1 MDSNDS
7 GPDDLLSWDG
17 RKTADFAKVSNDGL
31 WAWDGSDW
39 LPRKTTKK
47 QTSQNNQEQGT
58 DVRPDSV
65 QIPKFPGQSEE
76 AVNQAPSMDIG
87 TISPE
92 GYHQWDG
99 EKWLSVELGKVSG
112 DGCWIWDGKM
122 WVANRG
128 VRPHTTVEE
137 TDPISEESS
146 VEQTPFMQN
155 HEMIIIQSNSKKS
168 GIFTKLSLA
177 TVIVIAIVAITVV
190 LAGVLSSILA
200 DDSVYSENNRAVEG
214 TWYNIEDTVTF
225 YPDGT
230 VSESTGSV
238 KNWKVDGDNLTLTS
252 QFDEETFDVIFRYDI
267 VYDSEGDSLLL
278 IALYEYE
285 NQSQT
290 NVVNESS
297 CFGYSDS
304 ILGSEPGHIEERKL
318 IYPTWCNPE
327 EK

>member
-1 MDSNDS
+1 MESKES

-39 LPRKTTKK
+39 QPRRTTKK
-47 QTSQNNQEQGT
+47 QTSQNNQEQETG
-58 DVRPDSV
+58 VQPDSV
-65 QIPKFPGQSEE
+65 QIPKFPDQSEE
-76 AVNQAPSMDIG
+76 AVEQAPSTDIG

-92 GYHQWDG
+92 GHHQWDG
-99 EKWLSVELGKVSG
+99 EKWLPVEFGKVSE
-112 DGCWIWDGKM
+112 DGCWIWNGEM

-128 VRPHTTVEE
+128 IKPHTTVEE
-137 TDPISEESS
+137 PNPISEGTS
-146 VEQTPFMQN
+146 VEQAPFIQN
-155 HEMIIIQSNSKKS
+155 HEMIIIQSDRKKS

-177 TVIVIAIVAITVV
+177 TVILIAIVAITVV
-190 LAGVLSSILA
+190 LAGVLV
-200 DDSVYSENNRAVEG
+200 DDSIYSENNRAVEG

-230 VSESTGSV
+230 VSESTENV
-238 KNWKVDGDNLTLTS
+238 KNWKVDGDNLTLTY
-252 QFDEETFDVIFRYDI
+252 QFDEETFDVIFRYDV

-304 ILGSEPGHIEERKL
+304 ILGSEPGHIEERWL

-327 EK
+327 ER